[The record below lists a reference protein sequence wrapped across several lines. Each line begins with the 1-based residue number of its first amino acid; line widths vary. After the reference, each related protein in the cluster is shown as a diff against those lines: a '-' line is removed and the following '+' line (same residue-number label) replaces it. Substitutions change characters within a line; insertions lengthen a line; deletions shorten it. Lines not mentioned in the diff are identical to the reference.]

1 MSDNKQSTQFRF
13 LLAATL
19 SMAVLFGWTYF
30 FPTKK
35 TEQTNTNTAQTIAN
49 TAVTA
54 TPEVTQ
60 NQPAQQPT
68 SASVAD
74 STPNKSITINTPLY
88 QIKLD
93 NKGAVATSWVL
104 LKNKSSKGEK
114 LLFADGSTEN
124 DKKPLE
130 LIAPESLNRSPREI
144 PFRLATGDPN
154 IDAFINERNYT
165 VSVNEEIVELGEGQ
179 TKQIH
184 FQRRQLRFRFAG

>member
-1 MSDNKQSTQFRF
+1 MMSDNKQSTQFRF

-49 TAVTA
+49 KAVTA

-68 SASVAD
+68 SAWVAD

-104 LKNKSSKGEK
+104 LKNKSPKGEK
-114 LLFADGSTEN
+114 FLFADGSTEN

-130 LIAPESLNRSPREI
+130 LIAPESLNRSPRE
-144 PFRLATGDPN
+144 L
-154 IDAFINERNYT
+154 
-165 VSVNEEIVELGEGQ
+165 SL
-179 TKQIH
+179 IH
-184 FQRRQLRFRFAG
+184 I